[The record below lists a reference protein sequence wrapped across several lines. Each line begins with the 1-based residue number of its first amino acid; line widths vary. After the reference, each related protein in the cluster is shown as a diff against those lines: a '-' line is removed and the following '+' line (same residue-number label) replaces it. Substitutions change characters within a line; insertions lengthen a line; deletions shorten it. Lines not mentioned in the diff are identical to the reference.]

1 MIVAGGTGGH
11 IMPGLALAEALLE
24 KGREVVFVAGSRPIE
39 KRILKDKPFSVYH
52 LEVEG
57 FVGRSLPKKIIALFK
72 LGLAFLRSLQLVR
85 HTKPQIIF
93 AEGGYVSIPV
103 VLAGKL
109 LGKRLGLHEQN
120 AIPGVANKLL
130 SRLVDRVFI
139 SFPESKDYFPKD
151 KVVFSG
157 NFVRRSLFK
166 KKEVEKEGVCLLILG
181 GSLGARFINEL
192 SLEVLPR
199 LLEEFPN
206 LRVIWQTGLD
216 DYERVKKKFNEE
228 AFGGRVKI
236 LPFIDDMGSVY
247 READFV
253 LSRAGA
259 STIAELCALGIPA
272 LFIPFPYATHNHQEK
287 NAKALVEADC
297 AFMLKQSEATPER
310 ALSLLRFA
318 LSQKELRFKMG
329 REMRKFFDPQ
339 GIERA
344 IAEMEALVERR

>member
-1 MIVAGGTGGH
+1 MVVAGGTGGH

-24 KGREVVFVAGSRPIE
+24 KGREVFFVAGSRPIE
-39 KRILKDKPFSVYH
+39 KRILKDKPFPVYH

-57 FVGRSLPKKIIALFK
+57 FVGRSTPRKVIALFK
-72 LGLAFLRSLQLVR
+72 LGLAFLHSLKIIRKVN
-85 HTKPQIIF
+85 PQIIF

-130 SRLVDRVFI
+130 SRLVDKVFI
-139 SFPESKDYFPKD
+139 SFPESKDWFPKD

-157 NFVRRSLFK
+157 NFVRRSLFM
-166 KKEVEKEGVCLLILG
+166 KKEGKKDGICLLILG

-192 SLEVLPR
+192 ALKILPR

-216 DYERVKKKFNEE
+216 DYERVKQKFSEE
-228 AFGGRVKI
+228 AFGDRVKI
-236 LPFIDDMGSVY
+236 LPFIDDMGSAY
-247 READFV
+247 GEADFV

-259 STIAELCALGIPA
+259 STLSELCAFGIPA

-287 NAKALVEADC
+287 NAKVLVEAC
-297 AFMLKQSEATPER
+297 GAFMLRQDEATPDKV
-310 ALSLLRFA
+310 LSLLNSA
-318 LSQKELRFKMG
+318 LSQEELRVKMG
-329 REMRKFFDPQ
+329 RAMRKFFDPQ

-344 IAEMEALVERR
+344 IAEMEALI

>member
-11 IMPGLALAEALLE
+11 IMPGLALSEALLE
-24 KGREVVFVAGSRPIE
+24 KGREVFFVAGSRPIE
-39 KRILKDKPFSVYH
+39 KRILEDKPFPVYH

-57 FVGRSLPKKIIALFK
+57 FVGRSLLRKLIALFK
-72 LGLAFLRSLQLVR
+72 LGLALLRSLKLLR
-85 HTKPQIIF
+85 SINPQIIF

-120 AIPGVANKLL
+120 VIPGMANKVL
-130 SRLVDRVFI
+130 SHLVDRVFI

-157 NFVRRSLFK
+157 NFVRKSLFT
-166 KKEVEKEGVCLLILG
+166 KKEGKKEGICLLILG

-192 SLEVLPR
+192 ALEVLPR

-206 LRVIWQTGLD
+206 LRVIWQTGFD
-216 DYERVKKKFNEE
+216 DYERVKQKLDED

-236 LPFIDDMGSVY
+236 LPFIDDMGSAY
-247 READFV
+247 SEADFV

-259 STIAELCALGIPA
+259 STIAELCAFGVPA

-287 NAKALVEADC
+287 NAKALVEAC
-297 AFMLKQSEATPER
+297 GAFMLRQREAT
-310 ALSLLRFA
+310 ADKVLSLLRSA
-318 LSQKELRFKMG
+318 LSQEELRVKMG
-329 REMRKFFDPQ
+329 RAMRKFFDPQ
-339 GIERA
+339 GVERA
-344 IAEMEALVERR
+344 IAEMEALV